1 MATNN
6 NPQYNA
12 LPDTPDTNEPPAR
25 LHWTA
30 LVMSLLAF
38 VTLFVSEGQS
48 YILPFLIALLI
59 TSAFVP
65 FRLGKASAP
74 IWMLRI
80 ALFGTVLVLD
90 SLRPDDRLNNF
101 FDLKLNWAGEL
112 FAAELVI
119 QAWRRRPEGG
129 GRGVVTLFWSGLIFL
144 LACDVSQDPRRFPYI
159 LYFAPAY
166 ILFALLAVRHFY
178 AMSQADV
185 SPVSMVGRK
194 RGPSGHEGEY
204 ADAAGGT
211 TAEGRGG
218 ARARQIG
225 YVVAVAI
232 ALTLGMGAHRTFY
245 TYRMQLTYWGM
256 RFLNE
261 QQFWRSSGLSTTPHL
276 GSRDNMKGSTE
287 RVARITGEIGDSHWR
302 AMSFTRYSKGGWGP
316 SRRERAMAPLDASE
330 GAITIPPRP
339 RTTVTRLAGNN
350 SLLTAPLGA
359 TDFDPGDCGET
370 NWAPL
375 QGGPITASGR
385 IPSAYS
391 VIVSAS
397 DSPLKPGQGLFCA
410 APNAEELRAMR
421 TVPRDIDPRVFALA
435 HGIASQDAPPLVRA
449 QATEHYLIA
458 NYHYSLGYRPPP
470 REDPLSA
477 FVLKPGNAAHCE
489 YFAAA
494 AVMLMRCQNVP
505 ARYVI
510 GYYAHEGSGDNT
522 TILRQRDAHAW
533 AEAWLDGQG
542 WIVIDGTPGD
552 GRPDA
557 LAGPIPAW
565 QRAREWIGDTWGR
578 LLDTLKGPAGIKI
591 GIALTVLAFGAL
603 GWQWLRQMRRA
614 GGERRAPFR
623 YTNAG
628 EELTALQSRFER
640 LCRSRGLLCP
650 PAQTWQE
657 YLEGLVLLNAH
668 HSDAPTAPTTANTKP
683 KVKAGTDDAIQAA
696 LAFVHAYNAARFD
709 RGADSETVAALAS
722 LLRPLENKVSGGQTR
737 P

>member
-1 MATNN
+1 MY
-6 NPQYNA
+6 PQYNA
-12 LPDTPDTNEPPAR
+12 LPDTLDTNEPPAR
-25 LHWTA
+25 LHWTG

-38 VTLFVSEGQS
+38 VTLFLSEGQS
-48 YILPFLIALLI
+48 YILPFLIVLLLA
-59 TSAFVP
+59 SVFVP

-119 QAWRRRPEGG
+119 QAWRSRPEGG

-166 ILFALLAVRHFY
+166 ILFALLAVRHFH
-178 AMSQADV
+178 AASQGDV
-185 SPVSMVGRK
+185 FPVASAGRK
-194 RGPSGHEGEY
+194 RGANGYEDEE
-204 ADAAGGT
+204 ADAPGGV
-211 TAEGRGG
+211 TAQQQRG

-225 YVVAVAI
+225 YVMAVAV

-261 QQFWRSSGLSTTPHL
+261 QQFWRSGGLSTTPHL

-302 AMSFTRYSKGGWGP
+302 ALSFTRYAKGGWGP
-316 SRRERAMAPLDASE
+316 SRKERATAPLDGGE

-339 RTTVTRLAGNN
+339 RTTVTRLVGNN
-350 SLLTAPLGA
+350 GLLTAPLGA
-359 TDFDPGDCGET
+359 TDFDPGDCGDT

-375 QGGPITASGR
+375 QGGPITTAGR

-391 VIVSAS
+391 VIVSTS
-397 DSPLKPGQGLFCA
+397 DRPLKPGQGLFCD
-410 APNAEELRAMR
+410 APNAEQLKAMLD
-421 TVPRDIDPRVFALA
+421 VPRDIDPRVFALA
-435 HGIASQDAPPLVRA
+435 HSIAPQDAPPLVRA
-449 QATEHYLIA
+449 RATEHYLIA
-458 NYHYSLGYRPPP
+458 NYHYSLGYRSPPNK
-470 REDPLSA
+470 DPLSA

-494 AVMLMRCQNVP
+494 AVMLMRCQKVP

-510 GYYAHEGSGDNT
+510 GYYAHEGGGNNT
-522 TILRQRDAHAW
+522 TIVRQRDAHAW

-557 LAGPIPAW
+557 LAGPIPSW

-578 LLDTLKGPAGIKI
+578 LLETLKGPAGVKI
-591 GIALTVLAFGAL
+591 GGGLTVLVFGAL
-603 GWQWLRQMRRA
+603 GWQWLLQTRRT

-623 YTNAG
+623 YASAG
-628 EELTALQSRFER
+628 EELTALKSRFER
-640 LCRSRGLLCP
+640 LCRLRGLLCP
-650 PAQTWQE
+650 DTQTWQE
-657 YLEGLVLLNAH
+657 YLEGLALLNAH
-668 HSDAPTAPTTANTKP
+668 HSDAADAPTNTNRKP
-683 KVKAGTDDAIQAA
+683 DAKAGTGDAIQAA
-696 LAFVHAYNAARFD
+696 LAFVRAYNAARFD
-709 RGADSETVAALAS
+709 PGANRDTIAALAA
-722 LLRPLENKVSGGQTR
+722 LLTPLEGKGAK
-737 P
+737 